1 MHLPERVETRERDL
15 SVSAPD
21 PSAVPAVPFWV
32 LSASRGPVAQFEF
45 PAAIESLPVRRA
57 EADLR
62 TAARSAQHLSATDA
76 AEPAAARAGRAQP
89 Q

>member
-15 SVSAPD
+15 PVSAPE
-21 PSAVPAVPFWV
+21 PSAAPAVPFRAFR
-32 LSASRGPVAQFEF
+32 ASREF
-45 PAAIESLPVRRA
+45 SAAIESLPVRRA

-62 TAARSAQHLSATDA
+62 TAARAAQHLSATDA